1 MLGKHQTSPSC
12 LASLKLV
19 EGEAPSNKFNE
30 CLNSSCQTRAL
41 TSCGETMTL
50 SERAN
55 KTKDGE
61 GAVRDGRPAQN
72 ERRTNLEKS
81 KTRGLEEP

>member
-1 MLGKHQTSPSC
+1 
-12 LASLKLV
+12 
-19 EGEAPSNKFNE
+19 
-30 CLNSSCQTRAL
+30 
-41 TSCGETMTL
+41 MTL

-81 KTRGLEEP
+81 KNRGLEEP